1 MKSLNNYSKLYLRD
15 SLLSVAMMF
24 YSGNYIIMFLVAS
37 GVSNAGIGIF
47 NSIGSFVSLGS
58 MFLCGLI
65 GDKLKDIRKAIT
77 ISFASLSVFYLVMIY
92 FSIVQIGRAHV

>member
-37 GVSNAGIGIF
+37 GVTNAGIGIF
-47 NSIGSFVSLGS
+47 NSISSFVSLIS

-77 ISFASLSVFYLVMIY
+77 
-92 FSIVQIGRAHV
+92 